1 MNITYTLTLNE
12 YQEAVLQHYK
22 SGKRPLFVAVYLG
35 LATFIMLA
43 GTDFSNTREV
53 ITNILIVFFAISFY
67 LLFTRMI
74 SAYQAKRVYNK
85 STLLSE
91 EVTLHVSG
99 KGITQNKRASDKPL
113 GWNHFT
119 KRKENENF
127 FLLYTNNHQFNV
139 IPKRAMDTKQLEE
152 FRAYLDKYMSNR

>member
-1 MNITYTLTLNE
+1 MNISYKLTLNE
-12 YQEAVLQHYK
+12 YQEAVIQHYK
-22 SGKRPLFVAVYLG
+22 AGKRPLFVAVYLG
-35 LATFIMLA
+35 LATYVMLL

-85 STLLSE
+85 SALLSQ
-91 EVTLHVSG
+91 EVTLHISG
-99 KGITQNKRASDKPL
+99 KGITENKTASDKPL
-113 GWNHFT
+113 GWDFFT
-119 KRKENENF
+119 KRKESEKF
-127 FLLYTNNHQFNV
+127 FLLYTSNHQFNA
-139 IPKRAMDTKQLEE
+139 IPKRAMNKKQLEE